1 METDDKIIIS
11 FRYIEEAE
19 EFEKR
24 DDILEVS
31 TNKANSNIA
40 APGTGRLIQIL
51 VQEGDTV
58 AVGDVIAVIKT
69 DD

>member
-1 METDDKIIIS
+1 MPDIGMETDYKIIIS

-31 TNKANSNIA
+31 TNKAKSNIA
-40 APGTGRLIQIL
+40 APGTGRLI
-51 VQEGDTV
+51 
-58 AVGDVIAVIKT
+58 
-69 DD
+69 